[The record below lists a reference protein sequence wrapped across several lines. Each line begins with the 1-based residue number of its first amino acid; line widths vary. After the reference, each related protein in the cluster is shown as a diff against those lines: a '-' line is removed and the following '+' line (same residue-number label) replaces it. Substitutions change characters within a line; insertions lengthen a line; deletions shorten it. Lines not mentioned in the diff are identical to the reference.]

1 MGVVVNTVLV
11 VDDEQSLLAAAHR
24 TMAAS
29 CTVVTAPDVCA
40 ALALARDV
48 RPELAIID
56 LRINE
61 DCGLEL
67 LRALK
72 QELPATIVVLYSGY
86 MSLSTAVAATR
97 AGAEHVFPKPI
108 TFREILRRVTN
119 DNEPGGTDPADE
131 TPSLARVEF
140 DHITRVLD
148 DCNGNISEAARRLGI
163 FRSTLQR
170 RLRKHAPPK

>member
-1 MGVVVNTVLV
+1 MGVVVRTVLV
-11 VDDEQSLLAAAHR
+11 VDDEQTLLAAARR

-29 CTVVTAPDVCA
+29 CTVITAPDVYE
-40 ALALARDV
+40 ALKLARDL

-61 DCGLEL
+61 DSGLEL
-67 LRALK
+67 LRSLK
-72 QELPATIVVLYSGY
+72 QELPSTIVVLYSGY
-86 MSLSTAVAATR
+86 MSLSTAVAAAR

-108 TFREILRRVTN
+108 TFKEILRRVTN
-119 DNEPGGTDPADE
+119 DNEPDIDPLDD

-170 RLRKHAPPK
+170 RLRKYAPPK